1 MNLLQYNVQSL
12 TKNKN
17 FLEFHLKKLNIDI
30 CFLSEIF
37 NIDENKNLSTF
48 QDYKIMSKKRS
59 DNYGGVAILF
69 KNNIQYKKIP
79 FETPL
84 DILICQTTN
93 LTNNLTLVS
102 VYFPHSVK
110 CATIK
115 NELVKL
121 ISLVENRPNT
131 LICGD
136 FNARHSAYGD
146 IYVSQRGKTIKEIFD
161 ATNFRCLNDGG
172 YTFKKNITDLNGS
185 VLDLSFSNSNLQIQW
200 KIFNAMIGGSHHFP
214 ITLTFNSIKNKGQ
227 KF

>member
-1 MNLLQYNVQSL
+1 M
-12 TKNKN
+12 
-17 FLEFHLKKLNIDI
+17 
-30 CFLSEIF
+30 FLSEI
-37 NIDENKNLSTF
+37 STF

-161 ATNFRCLNDGG
+161 TTNFRCLNDGG
-172 YTFKKNITDLNGS
+172 YTFKRNNPGTVCATSTSLLELWTS
-185 VLDLSFSNSNLQIQW
+185 RTHSYSLQVNE
-200 KIFNAMIGGSHHFP
+200 KIFK
-214 ITLTFNSIKNKGQ
+214 LW
-227 KF
+227 